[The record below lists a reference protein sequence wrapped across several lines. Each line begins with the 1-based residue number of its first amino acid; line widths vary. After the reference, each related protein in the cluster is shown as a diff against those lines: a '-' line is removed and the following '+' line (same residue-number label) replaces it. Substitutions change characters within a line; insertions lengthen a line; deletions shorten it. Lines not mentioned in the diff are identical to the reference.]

1 MSLKESEAKR
11 GRAEE
16 KLRRQ
21 LDLTRAI
28 TNSLGE
34 GVLTVDSEG
43 RITFMNRAAEQM
55 LGWRESELLGK
66 HIHEMIHFQHAD
78 GSPYPVEECPLLKVR
93 ETGVTYRTEDD
104 VFTRKDGQLLPVAYT
119 SSPVH
124 TDGRVTGAVVAFR
137 DTTERKRAEAQLRE
151 QTETAESARARAEQT
166 ELLNQAVL
174 NSLTAHIAVLDR
186 EGNIVAVNEAWRRF
200 AGENGAGPGA
210 VGVGANYLRACA
222 GAAERGDPHA
232 REVLAGLG
240 AVLAGGRD
248 SFQFEYPCHAPD
260 EPRWFMLYANALPR
274 ERGGAVVSH
283 LNITGRVRAE
293 QEARSSERRF
303 RTLTDAM
310 PQLVWATDAGGSH
323 LYYNRRWY
331 EFTGMT
337 EEESRGFGFA
347 DALHPDDRERTLRRW
362 ERAWRDGEG
371 YEIEYR
377 FYSRPR
383 DEYRWFLA
391 RAVPVRDEEG
401 RVVQWVGTCT
411 DIEEQK
417 RMEEALARLN
427 SERERLLE
435 EVSTPVVPVWQGVLV
450 LPIVGSLDTARMQKA
465 TDAALSEVRRTGA
478 CSCIIDITGAR
489 IIDSHAV
496 ANLTNLV
503 AALRLVGAEA
513 IVTGVGPH
521 AAQSLVSLGL
531 DLKGMRTRRTL
542 AQALSSI
549 IDRAPAAPPRAHFKQ
564 GINGKG

>member
-28 TNSLGE
+28 TNSLAE
-34 GVLTVDSEG
+34 GVCTLDHDG
-43 RITFMNRAAEQM
+43 CFTFLNRAAEQM
-55 LGWRESELLGK
+55 LGWKESELLGK
-66 HIHEMIHFQHAD
+66 HLHESIHFQHAD
-78 GSPYPVEECPLLKVR
+78 GSPFHAAECPLLNVR
-93 ETGVTYRTEDD
+93 ESGVTYRTEDD
-104 VFTRKDGQLLPVAYT
+104 VFTRKDGRLLPVAYT
-119 SSPVH
+119 SSPVL

-137 DTTERKRAEAQLRE
+137 DMTGRRQFGAELRAQKEAAERERLRAQQSE
-151 QTETAESARARAEQT
+151 Q
-166 ELLNQAVL
+166 LNQAVL
-174 NSLTAHIAVLDR
+174 NSLTAHIAVLDS
-186 EGNIVAVNEAWRRF
+186 EGRIVAVNEAWRRF
-200 AGENGAGPGA
+200 AEENGAEAGRVS
-210 VGVGANYLRACA
+210 VGTNYLQATRA
-222 GAAERGDPHA
+222 AAERNDSCA
-232 REVLAGLG
+232 REVLDGVG
-240 AVLAGGRD
+240 AVLAGERE
-248 SFQFEYPCHAPD
+248 SFRVEYPCHSP
-260 EPRWFMLYANALPR
+260 EEERWFMLYANALPR

-283 LNITGRVRAE
+283 LDITERVRAE
-293 QEARSSERRF
+293 HAARASERRF

-310 PQLVWATDAGGSH
+310 PQLVWATDANGSH
-323 LYYNRRWY
+323 LYYNQRWY

-337 EEESRGFGFA
+337 EEESLGFGFA
-347 DALHPDDRERTLRRW
+347 DALHPEDRARTLKRW

-391 RAVPVRDEEG
+391 RAVPVRDERG
-401 RVVQWVGTCT
+401 QIVQWVGTCT

-417 RMEEALARLN
+417 RMGETLARL
-427 SERERLLE
+427 SDERERLLE

-478 CSCIIDITGAR
+478 CACIIDITGAR
-489 IIDSHAV
+489 LIDSHAV

-521 AAQSLVSLGL
+521 AAQSLVGLGL
-531 DLKGMRTRRTL
+531 DLQGMQTRRTL

-549 IDRAPAAPPRAHFKQ
+549 INRNARQTGPRAAA
-564 GINGKG
+564 NVKG